1 MAAALRGR
9 SQRARS
15 RCRAAPLLDNDPWG
29 CRRCRGVAR
38 RAGMRVG
45 PAMPAASGGLNGFP
59 EQRLPTGC
67 GGFVSSGLRRA
78 AAEGGFD
85 GAKVCVIT
93 AKAMMLPRSAAHRPA
108 KTAPGR
114 RRDHRGG
121 RQRAAV
127 MSYCGKVFARCK
139 RRSMTKHPPNKGAG
153 ATLSANCPPPSFR
166 GSSGSR
172 RSDRPC
178 VCLLQQSD
186 TNGLR
191 ALASA
196 HNAGHPAPAPSR
208 RFG

>member
-1 MAAALRGR
+1 
-9 SQRARS
+9 
-15 RCRAAPLLDNDPWG
+15 
-29 CRRCRGVAR
+29 
-38 RAGMRVG
+38 
-45 PAMPAASGGLNGFP
+45 MPAASGGLNGFP

-139 RRSMTKHPPNKGAG
+139 RRSMTKHPLTRGRVRPFLRIADPPVQGVKRLAAIRSPLRVSA
-153 ATLSANCPPPSFR
+153 ATERHERPARARFCSQCGPPCTSALSS
-166 GSSGSR
+166 
-172 RSDRPC
+172 
-178 VCLLQQSD
+178 
-186 TNGLR
+186 LR
-191 ALASA
+191 M
-196 HNAGHPAPAPSR
+196 NA
-208 RFG
+208 